1 MIESMGAITTE
12 CVRQTEQLD
21 CAMHNIANVDTT
33 GFKAAMMFFMKDGA
47 TRSGEGKPIFIND
60 FSQGILKRTGNK
72 LDMAIQGEGFFAV
85 ETEDGFGYTRD
96 GRFLLNNDGELVTQ
110 GGRFVMGK
118 SGKITIAGSDVQINE
133 KGVIMVDGVEV
144 DTIKVSIFEQ
154 SNKLVRG
161 EGGLFFDPD
170 ETAGTREADDAAVIS
185 GSLELSNVHPIQEM
199 VKLID
204 IHRTFESYQKTMQ
217 TLQEQD
223 KLSTTSI
230 GKV

>member
-1 MIESMGAITTE
+1 MIESMGSITTE
-12 CVRQTEQLD
+12 CIRQIEQLD

-47 TRSGEGKPIFIND
+47 TQSGEATPLIVSD
-60 FSQGILKRTGNK
+60 FSQGIIQRTGNT
-72 LDMAIQGEGFFAV
+72 LDMAIQGEGFFVV

-118 SGKITIAGSDVQINE
+118 SGKIAITGSDVQISE
-133 KGVIMVDGVEV
+133 KGAIMVDDVEV
-144 DTIKVSIFEQ
+144 DTIRVATFERP
-154 SNKLVRG
+154 SKLVRS
-161 EGGLFFDPD
+161 EGGLFTDPD
-170 ETAGTREADDAAVIS
+170 ETAGPQDAEDASVVS
-185 GSLELSNVHPIQEM
+185 GSLEFSNVRPIQEM

-204 IHRTFESYQKTMQ
+204 IHRTFESYQKMMQ